1 MFDTMK
7 TTKAVA
13 AICSALL
20 VFLLIKWA
28 AEVIYG
34 GGGHGGE
41 HEAQAYTIDTGEADH
56 DAAAEAEVEVPF
68 AEIYAAADAAAGEG
82 LFRQCSACHKLDGNN
97 GTGPHLDGVVERDI
111 ASVDGYAY
119 SDALG
124 GLDGAWTPEA
134 LDGFLTS
141 PRDYANGTKMSFRGM
156 AKVEDRANLIAYLA
170 TFGG

>member
-28 AEVIYG
+28 AEGIYA

-41 HEAQAYTIDTGEADH
+41 HEAQAYSIDTGEEGEG
-56 DAAAEAEVEVPF
+56 AAAEAEVEVSF
-68 AEIYAAADAAAGEG
+68 AEVFASADAAAGEG

-97 GTGPHLDGVVERDI
+97 GTGPHLDGVVDRDI
-111 ASVDGYAY
+111 ASVGGYAY
-119 SDALG
+119 SDALNGLEG
-124 GLDGAWTPEA
+124 GWTPEA
-134 LDGFLTS
+134 LNGFLTS
-141 PRDYANGTKMSFRGM
+141 PRDYANGTKMTFRGM